1 MSDSRR
7 SGMSLQCPICME
19 RLVALDRELAKYQDS
34 ATIPIND
41 VVTVLNQVSNGRLR
55 IVVLPKEAHLEA
67 LELAKQKMKERKVKI
82 TADVADG
89 LLQIPKSRYEEWW
102 ENDPEDPERRR
113 LAMTTRSWISS
124 VWANEKYGG
133 GIAKGTMLVA
143 IARTHPISKV
153 QVRQLLLA
161 EHEAH
166 RGSSPQ

>member
-1 MSDSRR
+1 V
-7 SGMSLQCPICME
+7 
-19 RLVALDRELAKYQDS
+19 VALDRELAKYQDS

-89 LLQIPKSRYEEWW
+89 LLEIPKSRYEEWW

-113 LAMTTRSWISS
+113 LAMATRSWISS

-143 IARTHPISKV
+143 VARTHPISKV

>member
-1 MSDSRR
+1 PRCSTLPRQGYASLGHARGARPAATSWDHGTKKPSYSKRSD
-7 SGMSLQCPICME
+7 MSLQCPICME

-55 IVVLPKEAHLEA
+55 IVALPKEAHLEA

-102 ENDPEDPERRR
+102 ENDP
-113 LAMTTRSWISS
+113 
-124 VWANEKYGG
+124 
-133 GIAKGTMLVA
+133 
-143 IARTHPISKV
+143 
-153 QVRQLLLA
+153 
-161 EHEAH
+161 
-166 RGSSPQ
+166 